1 MRFFSVTPGEHYGYR
16 KSRSLG
22 TPVQHIEL
30 IAKAKPGAHNHAVN
44 P

>member
-1 MRFFSVTPGEHYGYR
+1 MRFFSITPGEHYGYR
-16 KSRSLG
+16 KSRSVG
-22 TPVQHIEL
+22 TPVQQIEV